1 MKQSCM
7 NAAICYINQ
16 ELIKGTSNI
25 LDETIYSIVV
35 FKINVFFVL
44 LKEQLP
50 GKGTTENLDSF
61 RSKIL
66 LLMFR
71 MLFMRINLS

>member
-1 MKQSCM
+1 M

-16 ELIKGTSNI
+16 ELIKWTPNI
-25 LDETIYSIVV
+25 FDETIYSIVV

-50 GKGTTENLDSF
+50 DKGTTENLDSF
-61 RSKIL
+61 RSKVVYENQS
-66 LLMFR
+66 
-71 MLFMRINLS
+71 FMRKIRTV